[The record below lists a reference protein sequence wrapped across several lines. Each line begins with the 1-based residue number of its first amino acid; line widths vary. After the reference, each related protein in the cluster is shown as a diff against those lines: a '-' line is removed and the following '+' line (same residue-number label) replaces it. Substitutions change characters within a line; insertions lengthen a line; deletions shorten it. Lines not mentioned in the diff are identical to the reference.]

1 MPITAS
7 FTASQGS
14 DCSTFQI
21 TDTTN
26 YESPETKSD
35 MTNRY
40 LYLYNADGTLYKTV
54 NFAYATYPTDVITIT
69 GIDKDY
75 AFKINMEITPITPV
89 VGSVYT
95 ASRVVSL
102 TCYSKV
108 AFFER
113 QNKMVIEP
121 SLLDNTAYL
130 KDSMKIVLDI
140 EAANNAAVD
149 SDVLNAQ
156 NAIDRIKFITDN
168 DGL

>member
-7 FTASQGS
+7 FTASQSS
-14 DCSTFQI
+14 DCTTFQV

-26 YESPETKSD
+26 YSAPETKAS
-35 MTNRY
+35 MTSRF
-40 LYLYNADGTLYKTV
+40 LYLYNADGTLYRTI
-54 NFAYATYPTDVITIT
+54 NFAYATYPTDTITIT

-75 AFKINMEITPITPV
+75 GFKVNMEIVRPTPV
-89 VGSVYT
+89 QGSIYT
-95 ASRVVSL
+95 ATRVVAL

-130 KDSMKIVLDI
+130 KDSMKIILDI
-140 EAANNAAVD
+140 EAANNAATD
-149 SDVLNAQ
+149 TDVLNAQ

>member
-7 FTASQGS
+7 FTASQSS
-14 DCSTFQI
+14 DCTTFQV

-26 YESPETKSD
+26 YAAPETKAS
-35 MTNRY
+35 MTSRY
-40 LYLYNADGTLYKTV
+40 LYLYNADGTLYRTV
-54 NFAYATYPTDVITIT
+54 NFSYATYPTDVITIT

-75 AFKINMEITPITPV
+75 GFKINMEIVRPTPV
-89 VGSVYT
+89 SGSVYT
-95 ASRVVSL
+95 ASRVVAL

-149 SDVLNAQ
+149 TDVLNAQ
-156 NAIDRIKFITDN
+156 NAVDRIKFITDN

>member
-7 FTASQGS
+7 FTASQS
-14 DCSTFQI
+14 STCSTFQI

-26 YESPETKSD
+26 YSAPETKAA
-35 MTNRY
+35 MTSRY
-40 LYLYNADGTLYKTV
+40 LYIYKADGSLYKTV
-54 NFAYATYPTDVITIT
+54 NFSYATYTTDIITIT
-69 GIDKDY
+69 DIDQDY
-75 AFKINMEITPITPV
+75 GFTVNMEITPASPV

-95 ASRVVSL
+95 ASRVVAL
-102 TCYSKV
+102 VCYSKV

-121 SLLDNTAYL
+121 SLLNNTEYL

-140 EAANNAAVD
+140 EAAKNAEAD
-149 SDVLNAQ
+149 TDVLNAQ

-168 DGL
+168 DAV

>member
-7 FTASQGS
+7 FTASQSS

-26 YESPETKSD
+26 YSAPETKAAMSS
-35 MTNRY
+35 RF
-40 LYLYNADGTLYKTV
+40 LYLYNADGTLYRTI
-54 NFAYATYPTDVITIT
+54 NFSYATYPSDVVTISS
-69 GIDKDY
+69 IDKDY
-75 AFKINMEITPITPV
+75 AFTVNMEITPTSPV

-95 ASRVVSL
+95 ASRVVAL
-102 TCYSKV
+102 VCYSKV

-121 SLLDNTAYL
+121 SLLDNTDYL
-130 KDSMKIVLDI
+130 KDSMKIILDI
-140 EAANNAAVD
+140 EAAKNAEAD
-149 SDVLNAQ
+149 TDILNAQ

-168 DGL
+168 DAI

>member
-7 FTASQGS
+7 FTASQSS
-14 DCSTFQI
+14 DCTNFQI

-26 YESPETKSD
+26 YAAPETKAA
-35 MTNRY
+35 MTSRY
-40 LYLYNADGTLYKTV
+40 LYLYSADGTLYRTIDFSYV
-54 NFAYATYPTDVITIT
+54 TFPTDVITIT
-69 GIDKDY
+69 GIDQDY
-75 AFKINMEITPITPV
+75 AFKINLEITPASPV
-89 VGSVYT
+89 VGSVYV
-95 ASRVVSL
+95 ASKVVAL

-113 QNKMVIEP
+113 QNKMVVEP
-121 SLLDNTAYL
+121 SLLNNTDYL
-130 KDSMKIVLDI
+130 KDSIKIVLDI

-149 SDVLNAQ
+149 TDVLNAQ

>member
-7 FTASQGS
+7 FTASQSS
-14 DCSTFQI
+14 DCTTFQI

-26 YESPETKSD
+26 YSAPETKAA
-35 MTNRY
+35 MTSRF
-40 LYLYNADGTLYKTV
+40 LYLYNADGTLYRTI
-54 NFAYATYPTDVITIT
+54 NFAYATYPTDVITVT

-75 AFKINMEITPITPV
+75 AFTVNMEITPASPV
-89 VGSVYT
+89 VGSVYA
-95 ASRVVSL
+95 ASKVVAL

-121 SLLDNTAYL
+121 SLLNNTDYL
-130 KDSMKIVLDI
+130 KDSMKIMLDI
-140 EAANNAAVD
+140 EAANNAAAD
-149 SDVLNAQ
+149 TDVLNSQ

>member
-7 FTASQGS
+7 FTASQSS
-14 DCSTFQI
+14 DCTTFQI

-26 YESPETKSD
+26 YSAPETKAA

-40 LYLYNADGTLYKTV
+40 LYLYNADGTLYRTI
-54 NFAYATYPTDVITIT
+54 NFAYATYPTDIIAIT

-75 AFKINMEITPITPV
+75 AFKINMEITPAAPV
-89 VGSVYT
+89 NGSVYT
-95 ASRVVSL
+95 ASKVVSL

-121 SLLDNTAYL
+121 SLLNNTEYL
-130 KDSMKIVLDI
+130 KDSMKILLDI

-149 SDVLNAQ
+149 TDVLNAQ

>member
-7 FTASQGS
+7 FTASQSS
-14 DCSTFQI
+14 DCTTFQV

-26 YESPETKSD
+26 YSAPETKAA

-54 NFAYATYPTDVITIT
+54 NFAYATYPSDVVTIT
-69 GIDKDY
+69 AIDKDY
-75 AFKINMEITPITPV
+75 AFTINMEITPASPV
-89 VGSVYT
+89 VGSVYA
-95 ASRVVSL
+95 ASKVVAL

-121 SLLDNTAYL
+121 SLLNNTDYL

-140 EAANNAAVD
+140 EAANNAAAD
-149 SDVLNAQ
+149 TDVLNSQ

>member
-7 FTASQGS
+7 FTASQSS

-26 YESPETKSD
+26 YADPEEKVD
-35 MTNRY
+35 MASRY
-40 LYLYNADGTLYKTV
+40 LYLYKSDGTLYDTID
-54 NFAYATYPTDVITIT
+54 FSYGEYPSDVITIE

-75 AFKINMEITPITPV
+75 AFTVNMEIGTEEPV

-95 ASRVVSL
+95 ASKVVAL
-102 TCYSKV
+102 VCYSKV

-121 SLLDNTAYL
+121 SLLNNTEYL

-140 EAANNAAVD
+140 EAAKNAEAD
-149 SDVLNAQ
+149 TDVLNAQ

-168 DGL
+168 DAV

>member
-7 FTASQGS
+7 FTASQSS

-26 YESPETKSD
+26 YAAPETKAA
-35 MTNRY
+35 MTSRY

-54 NFAYATYPTDVITIT
+54 DFAYGTYPSDVVTIT

-75 AFKINMEITPITPV
+75 AFTVNMVITPASPV
-89 VGSVYT
+89 SGSVYT
-95 ASRVVSL
+95 ASKVVTL
-102 TCYSKV
+102 VCYSKV

-121 SLLDNTAYL
+121 SLLNNTEYL
-130 KDSMKIVLDI
+130 KDSMKIILDI
-140 EAANNAAVD
+140 EAAKNAEAD
-149 SDVLNAQ
+149 TDVLNSQ

-168 DGL
+168 DAL

>member
-7 FTASQGS
+7 FTASQSS

-26 YESPETKSD
+26 YSAPETKAA
-35 MTNRY
+35 MTSRY
-40 LYLYNADGTLYKTV
+40 LYLYNADGTLYRTI
-54 NFAYATYPTDVITIT
+54 NFAYATYPSDVVTIT

-75 AFKINMEITPITPV
+75 AFTVNMEITPASPV

-95 ASRVVSL
+95 ASKVVAL
-102 TCYSKV
+102 VCYSKV

-113 QNKMVIEP
+113 QNKMVVEP
-121 SLLDNTAYL
+121 SLLNNTEYL
-130 KDSMKIVLDI
+130 KDSMKIVLGI
-140 EAANNAAVD
+140 EAAKNAEAD
-149 SDVLNAQ
+149 TDVLNSQ

-168 DGL
+168 DAL

>member
-1 MPITAS
+1 MLKWRGRAI
-7 FTASQGS
+7 
-14 DCSTFQI
+14 
-21 TDTTN
+21 N
-26 YESPETKSD
+26 HVH
-35 MTNRY
+35 Y
-40 LYLYNADGTLYKTV
+40 LRRTELCKGRAV
-54 NFAYATYPTDVITIT
+54 
-69 GIDKDY
+69 
-75 AFKINMEITPITPV
+75 NMEITPASVV

-95 ASRVVSL
+95 ASKVVAL

-121 SLLDNTAYL
+121 SLLVSTEYL
-130 KDSMKIVLDI
+130 KDSMRILLDI

-149 SDVLNAQ
+149 TDVLNAQ

>member
-7 FTASQGS
+7 FTASQSS
-14 DCSTFQI
+14 DCTTFQV

-26 YESPETKSD
+26 YSAPETKAA
-35 MTNRY
+35 MTSRY
-40 LYLYNADGTLYKTV
+40 LYIYKADGTLYKTV
-54 NFAYATYPTDVITIT
+54 DFSYATYPTDVITIT
-69 GIDKDY
+69 GIDQDY
-75 AFKINMEITPITPV
+75 GFKVNMEITPASVV

-95 ASRVVSL
+95 ASKVVAL

-149 SDVLNAQ
+149 MDVLNAQ